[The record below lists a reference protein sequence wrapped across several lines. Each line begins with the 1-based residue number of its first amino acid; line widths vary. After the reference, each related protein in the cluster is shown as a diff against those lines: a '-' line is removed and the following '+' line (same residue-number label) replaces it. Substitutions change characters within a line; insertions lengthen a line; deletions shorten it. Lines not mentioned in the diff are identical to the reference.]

1 MGNAEYMGSQSITQ
15 TVIQSKKHLIKMKV
29 FAALSAV
36 ALAQDVR
43 QMSSH
48 ERLESVSENIN
59 TWIDTYISDHNRVN
73 KYKDQFANLVNYLD
87 AKLDMQCAGENQ
99 DEVEQLAAD
108 DALVELGAEGEI
120 RKRMK
125 ILNRVHRVHLLGCN
139 RPNKAKRRI
148 TKLTTKFLNALAKV
162 QS

>member
-1 MGNAEYMGSQSITQ
+1 
-15 TVIQSKKHLIKMKV
+15 MKV

-48 ERLESVSENIN
+48 ERLDSVSENIN

-73 KYKDQFANLVNYLD
+73 KYRDQFTNLVNYLD

-108 DALVELGAEGEI
+108 DAIVELGAEE
-120 RKRMK
+120 R
-125 ILNRVHRVHLLGCN
+125 
-139 RPNKAKRRI
+139 
-148 TKLTTKFLNALAKV
+148 
-162 QS
+162 SESE